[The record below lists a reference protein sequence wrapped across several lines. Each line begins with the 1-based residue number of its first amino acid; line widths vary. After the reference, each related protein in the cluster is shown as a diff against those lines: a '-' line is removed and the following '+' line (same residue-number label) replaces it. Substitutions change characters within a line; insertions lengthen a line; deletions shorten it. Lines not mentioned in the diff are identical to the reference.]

1 MGYWNYRV
9 IYHPPSKYMV
19 GKTEFDREE
28 YLAIHEV
35 HYDDDGVPH
44 SMTIDEIVVGDE
56 GEDSLS
62 SLKWILENQLE
73 ALKKPILTE
82 EYKKINKEKQNDF
95 SKSIEDKKQS
105 SSEDQKS

>member
-1 MGYWNYRV
+1 
-9 IYHPPSKYMV
+9 MV
-19 GKTEFDREE
+19 GKKEFDREE

-56 GEDSLS
+56 GNDSLS

-73 ALKKPILTE
+73 ALKRQILTE
-82 EYKKINKEKQNDF
+82 ECEEIDKEKQNEY
-95 SKSIEDKKQS
+95 SKSIKK
-105 SSEDQKS
+105 KK